1 MCPCVAGDE
10 GAKLKV
16 PAALSKIDVSGILFF
31 FGILLS
37 IGALDSAG
45 ILQSLAIF
53 LQTHVP
59 SEQVIATVIG
69 MASAV
74 IDNVPLVAATMGM
87 YDLQTNPQVK
97 MMGAKGLR
105 YKEFGGCFFCA
116 CWLGVMFLCDILSMR
131 RTPLFGS

>member
-1 MCPCVAGDE
+1 M
-10 GAKLKV
+10 

-45 ILQSLAIF
+45 ILKSVAVF
-53 LQTHVP
+53 LQNHVP
-59 SEQVIATVIG
+59 SEQIIATAIG

-87 YDLQTNPQVK
+87 YDLQSNPQVRRPPPPPDSLPCLSCTK
-97 MMGAKGLR
+97 PHQLEPVCLPVWPPPRTPPCGSWWRTAR
-105 YKEFGGCFFCA
+105 ARAAA
-116 CWLGVMFLCDILSMR
+116 CW
-131 RTPLFGS
+131 

>member
-1 MCPCVAGDE
+1 MISGEE

-45 ILQSLAIF
+45 ILQSLATF
-53 LQTHVP
+53 LQAHVP
-59 SEQVIATVIG
+59 SEQIIATIIG

-87 YDLQTNPQVK
+87 YDLQTNPQVRPWPFK
-97 MMGAKGLR
+97 A
-105 YKEFGGCFFCA
+105 
-116 CWLGVMFLCDILSMR
+116 
-131 RTPLFGS
+131 P

>member
-1 MCPCVAGDE
+1 M
-10 GAKLKV
+10 

-45 ILQSLAIF
+45 ILQALATF

-59 SEQVIATVIG
+59 SQEIIATLIG

-87 YDLQTNPQVK
+87 YDINSNPQV
-97 MMGAKGLR
+97 GR
-105 YKEFGGCFFCA
+105 
-116 CWLGVMFLCDILSMR
+116 
-131 RTPLFGS
+131 